1 MKRLRKKSVSGAE
14 KDMNVSKP
22 RMIDHLRVSKPS
34 LFHGPAP
41 ERKSKGEAEFA
52 EDGSV
57 VYRSGTVQHSRDH
70 PMFRVGFGPNEID
83 RLLKLRTS
91 ETSSLPN
98 RPSKDINLFYKKA
111 KQNSSELAEPRRL
124 PTACFGLVQNTEPRD

>member
-1 MKRLRKKSVSGAE
+1 MKRLRKKSVSVVG
-14 KDMNVSKP
+14 KDMNELKP

-34 LFHGPAP
+34 LFRGPAS
-41 ERKSKGEAEFA
+41 ERESNGETEFV

-70 PMFRVGFGPNEID
+70 PMFGVGFGPRETD
-83 RLLKLRTS
+83 YLLKLRTS

-98 RPSKDINLFYKKA
+98 RPSKDKNLT
-111 KQNSSELAEPRRL
+111 LAL
-124 PTACFGLVQNTEPRD
+124 PIVILLF